1 MGMPPEDDNLAPKA
15 ARTAGAEAPLRLLD
29 PRLDGPALRIGPLG
43 DDLDPESPQRT
54 NFFTLIWVE
63 EGSGSFWAD
72 LACHPFGPRSLLF
85 FAPYQIL
92 RLTPEGALRGRVIQ
106 FHANFFCIETYH
118 EEVGCNGVLFNDPY
132 GVPAIRMDPAFEAEC
147 SLLVGA
153 MERELLD
160 RDLAH
165 AEALVSYL
173 KILLVRAARLKLEQ
187 QQVAWEPRGKRPIVI
202 DDLKG
207 LIESEYRALRKP
219 ADYAARLHLSPKA
232 LARLAKAHLG
242 MTITELIRD
251 KVIRQAKWELLHT
264 LRPVKQVARGLG
276 FDDVYYF
283 SRLFKQATGCSPT
296 SFRAYE
302 TEIRG
307 GRNLSINARH
317 PSIPEGENPPEDGS
331 G

>member
-1 MGMPPEDDNLAPKA
+1 MPRVDANPAPEA
-15 ARTAGAEAPLRLLD
+15 ALPTGAEAPLRLLD
-29 PRLDGPALRIGPLG
+29 PRLDSPALRIGALAAPP
-43 DDLDPESPQRT
+43 DPEAPHRT

-63 EGSGSFWAD
+63 EGSGTFWAD
-72 LACHPFGPRSLLF
+72 LACHPFGPRSLLA

-92 RLTPEGALRGRVIQ
+92 RIAPEGPLRGRVIQ

-132 GVPAIRMDPAFEAEC
+132 GIPAVRMDPAFEAEC
-147 SLLVGA
+147 SLLVAA
-153 MERELLD
+153 MERELQD

-173 KILLVRAARLKLEQ
+173 KILLVRASRLKLEQ
-187 QQVAWEPRGKRPIVI
+187 QEVAWEPRGKRPAIL

-219 ADYAARLHLSPKA
+219 ANYAAKLHLSPKA
-232 LARLAKAHLG
+232 LAKLVKAHLG

-283 SRLFKQATGCSPT
+283 SRLFKRATGCSPT

-317 PSIPEGENPPEDGS
+317 PSIPEGDHPPEDGS
-331 G
+331 D